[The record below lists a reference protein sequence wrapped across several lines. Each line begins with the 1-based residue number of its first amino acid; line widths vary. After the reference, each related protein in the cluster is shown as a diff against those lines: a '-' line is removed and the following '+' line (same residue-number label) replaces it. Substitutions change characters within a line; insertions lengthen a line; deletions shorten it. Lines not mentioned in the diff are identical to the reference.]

1 MAELKQIKVRL
12 NLILQD
18 HYAMGGPEFEENVL
32 SKTVRDIDMDSL
44 ALLEFFLV
52 VEEGFGLKT
61 AWLSSRVDTST
72 VLDLSMNEFIRM
84 IATEVFEV
92 YRRMTAP

>member
-1 MAELKQIKVRL
+1 
-12 NLILQD
+12 
-18 HYAMGGPEFEENVL
+18 MGGPEFEENIL
-32 SKTVRDIDMDSL
+32 NKTVRDIDMDSL

-52 VEEGFGLKT
+52 VEEGFNLKT

-84 IATEVFEV
+84 IAIEVFEV
-92 YRRMTAP
+92 HRRVTAP